1 VCAFVQQNQ
10 ELGDGSGSECRN
22 KIDVENATTIN
33 CSLTNSTHTIT
44 FMRPFD
50 GPSDTSEAAVRVC
63 GDRAYYVLPK
73 KCSGCCYPDLMNV
86 GTSVYL
92 LGKQLPMVSGNR
104 DINNILPGTLPK
116 PPQGYVH
123 GPLWKLMSGSQSF

>member
-50 GPSDTSEAAVRVC
+50 GPSDTSAAAV
-63 GDRAYYVLPK
+63 LQK
-73 KCSGCCYPDLMNV
+73 KCKGCCYPDLMNV

-116 PPQGYVH
+116 SPQGYVY